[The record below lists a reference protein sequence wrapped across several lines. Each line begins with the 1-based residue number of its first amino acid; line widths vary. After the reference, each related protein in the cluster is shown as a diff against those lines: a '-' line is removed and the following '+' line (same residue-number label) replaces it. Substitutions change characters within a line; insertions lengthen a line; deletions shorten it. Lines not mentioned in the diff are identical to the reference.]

1 MRTLFFEVK
10 PKPDRYQ
17 EYLDIAAAL
26 KPELDLLGGCMFIDR
41 FRSLGREGWILSHQ
55 LWRDEASLAAWR
67 AHRSHHQAQAVGRQR
82 VFDDYRLR
90 IAEVLRAE
98 EAGQP
103 PWQAGQRSNYIDAA
117 RRRPQ
122 FLITAESNAPAFA
135 APSGLAVE
143 SFASINRDGE
153 YIHLLPVPSWAEA
166 VEAIEQCRRDAP
178 AYRYRISEVDR
189 DYGMFHRTA
198 APQYFPSAARDSSAS
213 G

>member
-26 KPELDLLGGCMFIDR
+26 KPELDALGGCLFIDR

-67 AHRSHHQAQAVGRQR
+67 AHRPHHQAQAVGRQR
-82 VFDDYRLR
+82 VFEDYRLR
-90 IAEVLRAE
+90 IAEMLRTE

-103 PWQAGQRSNYIDAA
+103 AWLAGQRSNYVDPAH
-117 RRRPQ
+117 RRPQ
-122 FLITAESNAPAFA
+122 FLITAESKVPAFTAPA
-135 APSGLAVE
+135 GIAVE

-153 YIHLLPVPSWAEA
+153 YIHLLAVPSWAEA
-166 VEAIEQCRRDAP
+166 VETTEHCQRDAR

-189 DYGMFHRTA
+189 DYGMFNRTE
-198 APQYFPSAARDSSAS
+198 APQYFPSATRAAT
-213 G
+213 